1 MEVTVYLILFQDF
14 QLIMLVV
21 EGVVIALLL
30 VEVMEV
36 LEVEVKEES
45 LLLIKEHQEYH
56 IPEQV
61 VVEVVLVVLKVQLGV
76 LV

>member
-1 MEVTVYLILFQDF
+1 MEVMVYLILFQDF

-21 EGVVIALLL
+21 EVVVIALLL

-36 LEVEVKEES
+36 LEVEVKEEF
-45 LLLIKEHQEYH
+45 LLLIKEHKEYH
-56 IPEQV
+56 TPEQV
-61 VVEVVLVVLKVQLGV
+61 VVEVVLVVHKVQLVV